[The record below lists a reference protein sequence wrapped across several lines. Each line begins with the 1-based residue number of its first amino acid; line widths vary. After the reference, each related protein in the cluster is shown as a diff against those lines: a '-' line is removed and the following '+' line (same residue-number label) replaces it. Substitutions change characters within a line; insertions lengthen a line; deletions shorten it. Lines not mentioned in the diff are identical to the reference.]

1 MKYKVP
7 QIYAVVR
14 RATQLLLDVVKHHT
28 TKPTT
33 QIPLPIDIFVWR
45 LTL

>member
-14 RATQLLLDVVKHHT
+14 RPTQLLLEVVKHHT
-28 TKPTT
+28 TKPMT
-33 QIPLPIDIFVWR
+33 QIPLPINMFED
-45 LTL
+45 